1 MKSGQP
7 EKLNMGRLFLN
18 AFRWMDASMVALLVD
33 SGWNQIPKSNSL
45 VFPHL
50 IRGGVRPAE
59 IARRAG
65 VSRQAVHQVI
75 GDLQQKGLVQMRPD
89 PTNRRAKLVVL
100 TKRGREFEE
109 AVGKAAACVE
119 EELGDRIG
127 RQNVRLLRKA
137 LEVDWGMAIKQEH
150 DLG

>member
-1 MKSGQP
+1 
-7 EKLNMGRLFLN
+7 
-18 AFRWMDASMVALLVD
+18 MVALLVD

-50 IRGGVRPAE
+50 LKEGVRPAE

-65 VSRQAVHQVI
+65 VSRQAIHQVI
-75 GDLQQKGLVQMRPD
+75 GDLQRKGLVQMRPD
-89 PTNRRAKLVVL
+89 PTNRRAKLVFL

-109 AVGKAAACVE
+109 AVGKAEARVE
-119 EELGDRIG
+119 QELSDRIG
-127 RQNVRLLRKA
+127 RREVRLLRNA
-137 LEVDWGMAIKQEH
+137 LELDWGAAMKREH